1 MTKVIYTQQFTN
13 NNSHTLEF
21 DQCVSIHKDSRKSLS
36 SSPLENDSFCRKK
49 MKLIRRGSSKAVPP
63 SDLSTTFTSSEPR
76 LTVTENQQN
85 TSVQS
90 AVRRVRDTL
99 VASDKRTI
107 LPLEMPF
114 SRFESKGELHIT
126 KSILRELE
134 VINQMDRKFILARA
148 RGVIYA
154 LDQHAVDERIRLEYL
169 QQIVCGSNGQ
179 EVHTES
185 LAVNIQVELTNDE
198 YSSLLRFRN
207 IFESFGW
214 TYFLKEKRLF
224 CTHPQRCP
232 RNKILDTSD
241 I

>member
-148 RGVIYA
+148 RGVMYLHLVSCQQLQLKSLHYPLTLAKICFRPTRSRRT
-154 LDQHAVDERIRLEYL
+154 HSSRIFAT
-169 QQIVCGSNGQ
+169 N
-179 EVHTES
+179 S
-185 LAVNIQVELTNDE
+185 LRKQWVSQ
-198 YSSLLRFRN
+198 
-207 IFESFGW
+207 GH
-214 TYFLKEKRLF
+214 FLSE
-224 CTHPQRCP
+224 
-232 RNKILDTSD
+232 
-241 I
+241 